1 MTAADT
7 TDETVIEILE
17 RVDRGWQCR
26 SPVPLSDLLTSLHGD
41 EDIDSVSE
49 VLAAD
54 SEWRWRIGGFNA
66 EASAD
71 SVLTSAS
78 DRKPHSVEHYLEE
91 IPRLRNE
98 TDCILKLIESEFLA
112 RSRWGNPPTIA
123 EFVDRFPQ
131 IEGVDQLLVK
141 VLDEHSPI
149 WVAREGRVV
158 SSSHVFRVTVQTPLV
173 VGRCTK
179 EERNGKWLTNGC
191 RRLIV
196 ADNNEPGVSRE
207 HVRISRVAID
217 RVLIVNVSSQSM
229 LGINGVD
236 FLPGSAQQLLLPVT
250 LDVGVSRLRL
260 AVW

>member
-1 MTAADT
+1 MTAADM

-17 RVDRGWQCR
+17 RVDRGWQSR
-26 SPVPLSDLLTSLHGD
+26 SPVPVSDLITSLHNG

-54 SEWRWRIGGFNA
+54 SEWRWRIAGFHG
-66 EASAD
+66 EASGEP
-71 SVLTSAS
+71 VLNSAT

-91 IPRLRNE
+91 IPGLREE
-98 TDCILKLIESEFLA
+98 TDCVLKLIESEFLA

-123 EFVDRFPQ
+123 EFADRFPH
-131 IEGVDQLLVK
+131 IDGLDQYLVK
-141 VLDEHSPI
+141 ALDEHAPI
-149 WVAREGRVV
+149 WVSREGRVV
-158 SSSHVFRVTVQTPLV
+158 SSSHVPRVTVQTPLV

-179 EERNGKWLTNGC
+179 EERNGKWLTNGY

-207 HVRISRVAID
+207 HVRVTRVAID

-236 FLPGSAQQLLLPVT
+236 VLPGSAQQLLLPVT